1 MKIFLLIIFSLLVIS
16 YSPPAVSQI
25 SKPTEY
31 ISQAF
36 DITHYDIE
44 LDLTNG
50 LNKFLIGKSK
60 IYFIWKESPETSCFY
75 FHLRDLLVDSVFYD
89 DSLFVSFESESFED
103 MDYSYYKVCNLIGSV
118 GDTHSI
124 TVYYSGM
131 VTTEP
136 GDRPF
141 GGVFLM
147 DSILFS
153 IGVGFHND
161 YVSTTQHW
169 LACYDHPSDK
179 ATFRIRFFVPDGFV
193 VATNGITKY
202 IGQTDDGKVILET
215 SSTFPIATYL
225 LTFAMGKFI
234 KLSPGKEYL
243 PFNLDYSIYC
253 LPKDSIAVE
262 WAFRNFFHSFFALQ
276 NRWGRYPF
284 EKIGFVVVPFSG
296 GAMEHQ
302 TMITFSRS
310 VINNLYV
317 KSDTLNIMAC
327 HEFAHQWFGN
337 SVSPLDYRNVWFNE
351 SFATFSESIFLEQL
365 LGKEAYF
372 RKLLAD
378 KDLYIK
384 QIISYEGALPLY
396 NYSRKPPSSNYPAT
410 IYFKGSVV
418 LGMLRYHLGDDL
430 FFDIIRQYL
439 DLNAYS
445 SKSTADFI
453 DFCEHYTGTNLQWF
467 FNQWI
472 YNKGYP
478 NFEIRVRKTVISDS
492 FVKVNFHFR
501 QIQPKSYGSY
511 LNVPVEVNFL
521 LPNNS
526 QFDTVVIVPG
536 IDSQIELDSM
546 PNFLSIGFNGG
557 RKVVGLYSF
566 ATYLATE
573 EEKQKNDVHVDW
585 SNLNCEMKISGLQ
598 NGECRITIFDL
609 IGNVYQIDKFNV
621 SGGENVII
629 NLAQMPKGVYF
640 VEIANQEKYVIKKV
654 FCY

>member
-1 MKIFLLIIFSLLVIS
+1 MVNGIS
-16 YSPPAVSQI
+16 QPAVSQI

-31 ISQAF
+31 IPQAF
-36 DITHYDIE
+36 DITHYDVV

-50 LNKFLIGKSK
+50 LNKFIIGKSK
-60 IYFIWKESPETSCFY
+60 MYFVWKESPEISCFY
-75 FHLRDLLVDSVFYD
+75 FHLRDLSVDSVFFD
-89 DSLFVSFESESFED
+89 DSLFVSFEHESFED
-103 MDYSYYKVCNLIGSV
+103 MNYSYYKVCNLIGSV

-136 GDRPF
+136 GDTPF
-141 GGVFLM
+141 GGVFLV
-147 DSILFS
+147 DSTLFS

-179 ATFRIRFFVPDGFV
+179 ATYRIRFFVPEWFV
-193 VATNGITKY
+193 IATNGLTKY
-202 IGQTDDGKVILET
+202 VGQTDDGKVIWET
-215 SSTFPIATYL
+215 SSSLPIATYL

-243 PFNLDYSIYC
+243 PWNLEYSIYC
-253 LPKDSIAVE
+253 LAKDSIAVD
-262 WAFRNFFHSFFALQ
+262 WAFRKFFHSFFVLQ

-284 EKIGFVVVPFSG
+284 EKIGFVVVPFSA

-302 TMITFSRS
+302 TMITFPHS
-310 VINNLYV
+310 VVNDLFS
-317 KSDTLNIMAC
+317 KGDTLNVMAC

-337 SVSPLDYRNVWFNE
+337 SVSPLDFRDAWFNE
-351 SFATFSESIFLEQL
+351 SFATFSESIFYELM

-384 QIISYEGALPLY
+384 RIVPYEGALPLY

-410 IYFKGSVV
+410 IYYKGSVV
-418 LGMLRYHLGDDL
+418 LGMLRYHLGEDL
-430 FFDIIRQYL
+430 FFDMVRHYL

-445 SKSTADFI
+445 SKSTTDFI
-453 DFCEHYTGTNLQWF
+453 DFCESYTGTNLQWF

-472 YNKGYP
+472 YGKGYP
-478 NFEIRVRKTVISDS
+478 NFEIRVRKTPISS
-492 FVKVNFHFR
+492 VFAKVNLHFR

-511 LNVPVEVNFL
+511 LNVPVEINFL
-521 LPNNS
+521 LPDS
-526 QFDTVVIVPG
+526 VQFDTVVVVPSV
-536 IDSQIELDSM
+536 DSQIELDSM

-566 ATYLATE
+566 ATYLPAE
-573 EEKQKNDVHVDW
+573 EEKFEDDVYVHW
-585 SNLNCEMKISGLQ
+585 SNLSHEMKISGLR
-598 NGECRITIFDL
+598 NGENGITIFDL
-609 IGNVYQIDKFNV
+609 IGNVHFFDKFTV
-621 SGGENVII
+621 SENKNIII
-629 NLAQMPKGVYF
+629 NLPQISKGVYF
-640 VEIANQEKYVIKKV
+640 VQIANQEKFVIKKM
-654 FCY
+654 FCF